1 MAELTADEVNK
12 LIYGYLRS
20 EGLELT
26 ARALLHETNTSTEE
40 PDLDLVKLLLKGLE
54 SVKTE
59 QAITSSTQLL
69 SIDFGLQQLNSLPGG
84 RLVKICGDNVV
95 ICGQELVCAETS
107 ALDKVKKLP
116 YARINDVA
124 FMGRNQVFVSQ
135 SNGPILVLD
144 LSTDPITLFPP
155 TTHTANMIKMVPFT
169 DRLLAINGKHF
180 CVFNAQGD
188 VLCKETQLENAEA
201 SDISYAEWVDQDTV
215 ALAINNKV
223 HIYKY
228 SEGIHKVIEQH
239 LLPVSY
245 LTVSAGGS
253 VVYSGSEEGLI
264 CAIDSTGQQQRPFKA
279 HAGVI
284 TFLGTYA
291 NLLVSASNDGKVK
304 VWCDASLLFEFD
316 VEAPIYTCTLNG
328 SSLVVVSDRV
338 QVVQLKE
345 SGAYLIASL
354 TLPDSRFNVAAVGNK
369 VFLTNESETRVF
381 KIIQSGN

>member
-1 MAELTADEVNK
+1 MAELTSDEVNK

-59 QAITSSTQLL
+59 QAITSSTQLV

-144 LSTDPITLFPP
+144 LSTDSITLFPP
-155 TTHTANMIKMVPFT
+155 TTHTANMIIMVP
-169 DRLLAINGKHF
+169 
-180 CVFNAQGD
+180 
-188 VLCKETQLENAEA
+188 
-201 SDISYAEWVDQDTV
+201 S
-215 ALAINNKV
+215 
-223 HIYKY
+223 
-228 SEGIHKVIEQH
+228 
-239 LLPVSY
+239 
-245 LTVSAGGS
+245 SA
-253 VVYSGSEEGLI
+253 
-264 CAIDSTGQQQRPFKA
+264 
-279 HAGVI
+279 
-284 TFLGTYA
+284 
-291 NLLVSASNDGKVK
+291 
-304 VWCDASLLFEFD
+304 
-316 VEAPIYTCTLNG
+316 
-328 SSLVVVSDRV
+328 
-338 QVVQLKE
+338 
-345 SGAYLIASL
+345 
-354 TLPDSRFNVAAVGNK
+354 
-369 VFLTNESETRVF
+369 
-381 KIIQSGN
+381 